1 MISLW
6 GLHKVKIHNQASRL
20 SYNIMWQCQSSH
32 KNDSLWVWR
41 AISKGLHGKLTQRA
55 EHQKCIFLQDVREP
69 GSIVGS
75 LQGLSI
81 LRQMKRVNHTLYTIP
96 KKGNKISNWSSL
108 KLLYTKPLINVL
120 NDSFIKRTTLKQS
133 SKSRIKLKRNKIPN
147 ITVEKKDQE
156 ALRRCKC
163 THGGSDLVSFSHTAQ
178 SRSFFSWIKNYAIY
192 SDFKGDCT
200 LLMNIRGHC
209 SPACLW
215 RTVKTGPRW
224 YHSSADLLFW
234 LWGEP
239 PLSARWQGAVG
250 ARLLEKKPEQMFSGR
265 CNDNWADCREQRRQ
279 DTLKRE

>member
-1 MISLW
+1 MTHFGSGGPSARGFMESLHRERNTRNASFCRMWENRAALW
-6 GLHKVKIHNQASRL
+6 GPCRASASWDR
-20 SYNIMWQCQSSH
+20 
-32 KNDSLWVWR
+32 WR
-41 AISKGLHGKLTQRA
+41 ELI
-55 EHQKCIFLQDVREP
+55 
-69 GSIVGS
+69 
-75 LQGLSI
+75 
-81 LRQMKRVNHTLYTIP
+81 TLYTIP